1 MHEIVVY
8 SIPSKHF
15 VPRSNVVANMFILFC
30 CIFNFLQIIPKWA
43 AKVML
48 FSSIYQSLFA
58 LFLWCKMPDNGLYTE
73 YIKKVY
79 VSSDSNS

>member
-1 MHEIVVY
+1 M
-8 SIPSKHF
+8 
-15 VPRSNVVANMFILFC
+15 
-30 CIFNFLQIIPKWA
+30 WT

-48 FSSIYQSLFA
+48 FSSIYQSILAQFSRRK
-58 LFLWCKMPDNGLYTE
+58 LHDNGLYTE